1 MDPFAIFIIFIVTIS
16 IFSIIQCTPMLVIR
30 VSIIV
35 SYKVITRVSYKICIC
50 VVKCLLYTVYTC

>member
-1 MDPFAIFIIFIVTIS
+1 
-16 IFSIIQCTPMLVIR
+16 MLVIR

>member
-35 SYKVITRVSYKICIC
+35 SYKIYMRC
-50 VVKCLLYTVYTC
+50 